1 MTNWLHP
8 LKSRPLRAKLLL
20 GTLAALAS
28 PLGAAPPVVPA
39 VRNFSLPAAG
49 EPPAPLFLDLLAY
62 ASDVDGDPLVCQVLQ
77 GQGQLVPGPAFCTW
91 IYNGTVPTQISY
103 RVVDEHGQASVPGWI
118 DIREG
123 PFVVPRDGPSGLSL
137 VQTGA
142 AQVSFQWLDLPNW
155 ESRYEIHGG
164 TTAADADN
172 LGSTTLVELLNA
184 NSTGHLEDLPSAPP
198 AGQTRFYKIWACD
211 AQGCEGSNLAQVTF
225 QAVNNNHPPVAVS
238 DPGSQDPAFTVAQNG
253 TLAIPLERLLAND
266 SDPDGDAISIVA
278 TTSPGKGFLTAIA
291 GGYLYQ
297 NQQPGTSDSFT
308 YTLTDGQA
316 NSAPAT
322 VTIQIVTETV
332 DAVDRVYTTAE
343 GVPLYIPYADLTAGF
358 TTARVN
364 LPGFTTP
371 SHGYLDY
378 CCAPATDR
386 PEGFW
391 FVPRNTRTDAAT
403 FYYSILNN
411 SSYDSAKITVN
422 ITETGDPDAADPT
435 VARPDVFKHL
445 RLLDPPTSEN
455 PNPTTAT
462 TVYHFGDFR
471 RGQPH
476 PDLGDQLRFAT
487 TITESGTGTV
497 SFVLPDPATSG
508 AFTVKNYDGAVIF
521 QSGTGVGANVLHY
534 QIKGND
540 NLVSNGA
547 ATINFVQ
554 PPASGIFAR
563 SDLVTAIEGKST
575 QINWGSFTANDYWNL
590 AAPAPTTPT
599 PDLFLLGRP
608 RYGSFNNIQGLGG
621 FPYRAPANFTGVDWF
636 SYAIGWNGTYSQA
649 RVAIKIIPSRPIPD
663 PETITVTAGGSAT
676 VDVIAGDTD
685 PHDTVLRAVA
695 LSDPANGTATLF
707 PDGKR
712 VTYAPDPG
720 FVGAD
725 TFTYTVQD
733 PDGNQATGT
742 VSVTV
747 LNRPPVATGDLAVVT
762 EDGGLT
768 IDIPVLLNDYDPD
781 GDALTVTAVE
791 KPQSGNVTIL
801 PSGAIRYQ
809 LILQTAGDVDK
820 FSYTIGD
827 GRGGT
832 ATAVVQI
839 SIHCPLCQ

>member
-39 VRNFSLPAAG
+39 VRNFSLPTAG

-77 GQGQLVPGPAFCTW
+77 GHGQLVPGPAFCTW

-164 TTAADADN
+164 TTAADADD

-198 AGQTRFYKIWACD
+198 LGQTRYYKVWACD
-211 AQGCEGSNLAQVTF
+211 DEGCEGSSLAQVTF
-225 QAVNNNHPPVAVS
+225 LSMNSNRPPVAGNDS
-238 DPGSQDPAFTVAQNG
+238 ASVARSG
-253 TLAIPLERLLAND
+253 TLAVGTVQLLAND
-266 SDPDGDAISIVA
+266 SDPDGDEISIVA
-278 TTSPGKGFLTAIA
+278 TSQPSLGILTPIP
-291 GGYLYQ
+291 GGYLYW
-297 NQQPGTSDSFT
+297 NTQPGASDSFT
-308 YTLTDGQA
+308 YTLSDGQA
-316 NSAPAT
+316 TSAPAT
-322 VTIQIVTETV
+322 VTIAIVNEVV
-332 DAVDRVYTTAE
+332 DAVDRTFTTPE
-343 GVPLYIPYADLTAGF
+343 GVPLYIPYSALTQGQ
-358 TTARVN
+358 TTAKVH
-364 LPGFTTP
+364 LLAFTTP
-371 SHGYLDY
+371 SHGALDF
-378 CCAPATDR
+378 CCSPGTDR
-386 PEGFW
+386 PDGFW
-391 FVPRNTRTDAAT
+391 YVPRNTRVDSAT
-403 FYYSILNN
+403 FYYSLFNN
-411 SSYDSAKITVN
+411 SSYDSALITVH
-422 ITETGDPDAADPT
+422 ITETGNPNAADAT
-435 VARPDVFKHL
+435 EARPDELKHL
-445 RLLDPPTSEN
+445 RLLDPATPEN

-462 TVYHFGDFR
+462 TVYHFADFR
-471 RGQPH
+471 RGRSQ

-487 TITESGTGTV
+487 SITEAGSGSV

-508 AFTVKNYDGAVIF
+508 AFSAKNYEGAVIL
-521 QSGTGVGANVLHY
+521 QSGTGLGSNVLNY

-540 NLVSNGA
+540 NLVSSGA
-547 ATINFVQ
+547 ATIDFVA

-563 SDLVTAIEGKST
+563 SDLLTAIEGKVT
-575 QINWGSFTANDYWNL
+575 PINWGSFTANDYWNL
-590 AAPAPTTPT
+590 APPAPPTATPEHN
-599 PDLFLLGRP
+599 LLGAP
-608 RYGSFNNIQGLGG
+608 RYGVFTHVFGLGSYT
-621 FPYRAPANFTGVDWF
+621 YRAPANFTGVDWF

-663 PETITVTAGGSAT
+663 PETITVTAGSSAT

-695 LSDPANGTATLF
+695 VSDPANGTATLF

-712 VTYAPDPG
+712 VTYAPDLG

-742 VSVTV
+742 VSVIV